1 MELELDD
8 SFAGSLA
15 TQAAELRVTYLDQA
29 AGEFDVRAAGG
40 TTPDQRAWACHSR
53 SAGVIEGFGMGT
65 GFLGP

>member
-15 TQAAELRVTYLDQA
+15 TQAAELRVTYLDQG

-40 TTPDQRAWACHSR
+40 ATPDQRAWACHSR
-53 SAGVIEGFGMGT
+53 GAGVIERSGMGT